1 MFSLSSA
8 RRFVRML
15 GVLVLAAATLGALAP
30 LASASTRVFPPPD
43 PAGTVPIPA
52 PTTPPA
58 VSGLPLWAVVAISIG
73 ALVLST
79 AWPWPRSRPGEHG
92 TRTSLPRPPGGSPPA
107 ERCERANDHMRALP
121 TASWAAHR
129 VAASPPVTDTTERR

>member
-73 ALVLST
+73 ALVLGAGLALAAVS
-79 AWPWPRSRPGEHG
+79 ARRARHPHIPA
-92 TRTSLPRPPGGSPPA
+92 PPA
-107 ERCERANDHMRALP
+107 
-121 TASWAAHR
+121 
-129 VAASPPVTDTTERR
+129 RRQPAG